1 MTIELFWVT
10 WSVRSNPYKMPIEI
24 SKARRK
30 LWDNLED
37 HVSRWVKVKTF
48 LIQETE
54 GKKPETGWWADKA
67 PQLLEA
73 RGSRGPFPE
82 GKTAACMKD
91 LAMRLWQRDEDNRE
105 NQ

>member
-24 SKARRK
+24 SKASRK

-37 HVSRWVKVKTF
+37 HFSRWVKVKTF

-54 GKKPETGWWADKA
+54 GKKPETGW
-67 PQLLEA
+67 
-73 RGSRGPFPE
+73 
-82 GKTAACMKD
+82 
-91 LAMRLWQRDEDNRE
+91 
-105 NQ
+105 